1 MKELYVKGKKLFKL
15 SDDLKKE
22 IEVCQLVG
30 VSCVLTNIH
39 TNEKIVRLNLILAE
53 RNIEVDMPREKFFRR
68 EIITE
73 LLRKGL
79 SINNC
84 DVDYLINYL
93 FKQEETAPKLY
104 YHTKLGF
111 NRINNSLVY
120 FASKSIGGDVES
132 THIDAKKM
140 IPSGDYNG
148 WINVI
153 DEEVLGNPEL
163 ELALTIGYSAMT
175 VGRLSS
181 LVNYSNLLILL
192 HGETSRGKTTAL
204 KLIASIYGRPFIG
217 KDGIIR
223 TFDATDNA
231 IMNSMCNTE
240 GFIILQDEGMI
251 RHDKKWNELIYRVES
266 GLERER
272 LTRDIVSR
280 QQREWHSTIVW
291 TSEHELLDEHAD
303 NGGLSCRIFQLQKQ
317 FTQSAQHSQRIVR
330 GITEHHGHGVVPFAE
345 FLLGYSDDKLKDL
358 YQQSIESLL
367 EKIPQ
372 KNHLSSR
379 IIEKLAVLSLT
390 AKILKNNLNISIDT
404 ENIDADIIEIHDAI
418 AKSRQSVSEDALD
431 ILKEWVIRHKDDFL
445 VQICA
450 NDRKRPSDFIY
461 PPNNIA
467 YCGTLIVNA
476 NDEVIEIAILTK
488 TLEEIF
494 RHNQLGKVNCILKK
508 WRKEGILVINEK
520 NRLANKR
527 VISGVSTRVYVIQLQ
542 PEDRVF
548 LDYDSSKMSKMAEEL
563 FGDDLNEK

>member
-15 SDDLKKE
+15 SDDQKKE
-22 IEVCQLVG
+22 FEVCQLVG

-53 RNIEVDMPREKFFRR
+53 RNLEVDMPREKFFRR

-93 FKQEETAPKLY
+93 FKQEEVAPKLY
-104 YHTKLGF
+104 YHTQLGF
-111 NRINNSLVY
+111 DRINNSLVY

-132 THIDAKKM
+132 IHIDSKKM

-148 WINVI
+148 WLNVI
-153 DEEVLGNPEL
+153 NKEVIGNPEL
-163 ELALTIGYSAMT
+163 ELALTIGYSAMI

-192 HGETSRGKTTAL
+192 FGETSRGKTTAL
-204 KLIASIYGRPFIG
+204 KLIGSIYGRPFIG
-217 KDGIIR
+217 KNGIIR
-223 TFDATDNA
+223 TFDSTDNA
-231 IMNSMCNTE
+231 TINRMCNTE

-251 RHDKKWNELIYRVES
+251 RQDKQWSEFVYRVES

-291 TSEHELLDEHAD
+291 TSEHEILDEDTD

-317 FTQSAQHSQRIVR
+317 FTKTAKHSQRIVR

-345 FLLGYSDDKLKDL
+345 FLIECSDDKLKDL
-358 YQQSIESLL
+358 YQESVEALL
-367 EKIPQ
+367 NKIPE

-379 IIEKLAVLSLT
+379 IVEKLAVLSLT
-390 AKILKNNLNISIDT
+390 AKILKNKLNIFVDT
-404 ENIDADIIEIHDAI
+404 ANIDADIIEIHDAI
-418 AKSRQSVSEDALD
+418 AKSRQSISENALD
-431 ILKEWVIRHKDDFL
+431 TLKEWIIRHKDDFL
-445 VQICA
+445 VQVCK

-461 PPNNIA
+461 PLNNIA
-467 YCGTLIVNA
+467 SCGSLLVNS

-488 TLEEIF
+488 VLEQIF
-494 RHNQLGKVNCILKK
+494 RQNQLGKTKSILQQ
-508 WRKEGILVINEK
+508 WRKEGILVVNEN
-520 NRLANKR
+520 NRLGNKR

-548 LDYDSSKMSKMAEEL
+548 LDYDSSKMSKMAEDL
-563 FGDDLNEK
+563 FSEEFE